1 MASSPTE
8 MAIFERVAER
18 GSFAG
23 TAEDVSLSPSAVAKL
38 ITRLEHRL
46 GVRLINRTTRRLA
59 LTAEGEI
66 YLDRVREILGAI
78 EAAESEIASARA
90 SPRGHLRVHTF
101 PVIAAHQLAPA
112 LPDFLARHPHITF
125 DFMVTNR
132 SVDLVGEN
140 VDVSLRMGPLEDS
153 GLVSRKIV
161 DLSRVVCASPAYLAR
176 HGRPAEPADLVR
188 HACLTLSRNPG
199 SASWPFRINGKL
211 TRIDVKGPISAD
223 SADMLLQ
230 LAIGGAGILRLSEH
244 VVARSIHEGLLEPLL
259 QDAQDPETY
268 PLFALQP
275 PGHHQAP
282 KVRVFIDFLIERL
295 GSAPWRMG
303 VKRGP

>member
-1 MASSPTE
+1 MPSSQAE
-8 MAIFERVAER
+8 MAIFVRVAER

-23 TAEDVSLSPSAVAKL
+23 TAEDMSLSPSAVAKL

-66 YLDRVREILGAI
+66 YLDRVREILAAI

-90 SPRGHLRVHTF
+90 APRGHLRVHT
-101 PVIAAHQLAPA
+101 IGYQLLAPA
-112 LPDFLARHPHITF
+112 LPEFLARHPRITF

-132 SVDLVGEN
+132 SVDLVAEN
-140 VDVSLRMGPLEDS
+140 VDVSLRLGPLEDS

-161 DLSRVVCASPAYLAR
+161 DLSRVVCASPGYLAR

-188 HACLTLSRNPG
+188 HACLTSSRNPG
-199 SASWPFRINGKL
+199 SASWPFRSNGKL
-211 TRIDVKGPISAD
+211 TRIDVKGPVSAD
-223 SADMLLQ
+223 SVGMLLQ
-230 LAIGGAGILRLSEH
+230 LAIEGAGILRLSEH
-244 VVARSIHEGLLEPLL
+244 VVAHSIHEGLLEPLL

-275 PGHHQAP
+275 PGRHQAP
-282 KVRVFIDFLIERL
+282 KVRVFIEFLIERL
-295 GSAPWRMG
+295 GSGAWRTG
-303 VKRGP
+303 VKRSP

>member
-1 MASSPTE
+1 MASSSTE
-8 MAIFERVAER
+8 MAVFERVAVR

-23 TAEDVSLSPSAVAKL
+23 AAKDVGLSPSAVAKL

-46 GVRLINRTTRRLA
+46 DVRLINRTTRQLA
-59 LTAEGEI
+59 LTAEGVS
-66 YLDRVREILGAI
+66 YLDRVREILEAI

-101 PVIAAHQLAPA
+101 PVIAAHHLAPA

-132 SVDLVGEN
+132 IVDLVGEN

-161 DLSRVVCASPAYLAR
+161 DLSRVVCASPDYLAR
-176 HGRPAEPADLVR
+176 HGRPAKPADLAR

-211 TRIDVKGPISAD
+211 TWIDVKGPVSAD

-244 VVARSIHEGLLEPLL
+244 VVARSIREGLLQPLL
-259 QDAQDPETY
+259 QDAQDPQTY
-268 PLFALQP
+268 PLFALLP

-295 GSAPWRMG
+295 GSASWR
-303 VKRGP
+303 R